1 MELFSEIIR
10 LILSF
15 LSSSELKGTLSLPWS
30 LTLTVPLS
38 VAAQLSQILHQVL
51 LSLLLIMAYCI
62 GCLMDMDLRDCFP
75 FCHFQA
81 KSGKCD
87 FLPSW
92 RELEISWFFHENLYG
107 FIREAGNNV
116 VSHFLESPL
125 SVSINLPSE
134 IMSLSEVFWAV
145 SGLSRSTENCSCK
158 MADVPFLTWSC
169 GQLANRIYIGPG
181 RWKTLGL
188 ELLTSAAFDI
198 HPN

>member
-1 MELFSEIIR
+1 M
-10 LILSF
+10 ILPF

-92 RELEISWFFHENLYG
+92 RELEISRFFHENLYG
-107 FIREAGNNV
+107 FIRKAGNNV

-125 SVSINLPSE
+125 SVSINLPRVKSCLFLRSFGLCQASQGPLK
-134 IMSLSEVFWAV
+134 IAAVKWQTFHFSLDLVGNLPIE
-145 SGLSRSTENCSCK
+145 ST
-158 MADVPFLTWSC
+158 
-169 GQLANRIYIGPG
+169 
-181 RWKTLGL
+181 
-188 ELLTSAAFDI
+188 
-198 HPN
+198 